1 MKMNKLVPVTTRSI
15 IVIVLGFFLG
25 ACTNNLTPVP
35 EAEYSTKI
43 IGSWRGTVGDSKET
57 MSINSDGTFVCN
69 VHSTGFIATT
79 LSQSLPGIISGT
91 WKMTG
96 AVITLSIT
104 GAKNEK
110 LENRITSST
119 IESFKVD
126 ELVLKSINGETSLFR
141 RVHIHWYNSNSKR

>member
-1 MKMNKLVPVTTRSI
+1 MKTNWTYWTRSI
-15 IVIVLGFFLG
+15 ILIVLGFFLG

-43 IGSWRGTVGDSKET
+43 IGSWQGTYGDSKET
-57 MSINSDGTFVCN
+57 MSISSDGTFVCK

-104 GAKNEK
+104 GAKNER
-110 LENRITSST
+110 LANRIASST

-126 ELVLKSINGETSLFR
+126 ELVLKSNNGETSLFQ

>member
-1 MKMNKLVPVTTRSI
+1 MKTNWTYWTRSI
-15 IVIVLGFFLG
+15 ILIVLGFFLG

-43 IGSWRGTVGDSKET
+43 IGSWQGTYGDSKET
-57 MSINSDGTFVCN
+57 MSISSDGTFVCK

-104 GAKNEK
+104 GAKNER
-110 LENRITSST
+110 LANRIASST

-126 ELVLKSINGETSLFR
+126 ELVLKSNNGETSLFR